1 MLLIANIVIST
12 VLTLRVEA
20 HAMHAYKVELK
31 ETAIPLSL
39 RDTRKNSQTSNK
51 V

>member
-12 VLTLRVEA
+12 ILTLRVEV
-20 HAMHAYKVELK
+20 HAMHVYKVELK
-31 ETAIPLSL
+31 ETETALPL
-39 RDTRKNSQTSNK
+39 RDTRKNHQTSKK

>member
-1 MLLIANIVIST
+1 MLLIANIVISI

-20 HAMHAYKVELK
+20 HAMHDYKVELK
-31 ETAIPLSL
+31 ETATTLPL
-39 RDTRKNSQTSNK
+39 RDKRKNHQNSNK

>member
-1 MLLIANIVIST
+1 MLSIANIVIST

-20 HAMHAYKVELK
+20 HAMHDYNVELN
-31 ETAIPLSL
+31 ETATTLPLQ
-39 RDTRKNSQTSNK
+39 DTRKNHQNLNK